1 MEDSVVVLTVSEL
14 VRRGR
19 SVTAAASLDSGRP
32 ISRLLS
38 DGETRSTEDPN
49 LNPNP
54 NPKHDPKLLTTLD
67 HPALLIGTITLPS
80 ETQSCLNNNCFQFSD
95 NSTTVC
101 CDVLNFG
108 IHLIGRKIRV
118 LAWNFIPL
126 KHSGGGFLEIIKL
139 SLFDSDIIDSIPL
152 TSRFSSVSSDNKSK
166 AFYNVHG
173 AVELVSP
180 VSVVPCSIGGG
191 ESQNLRGFIARVLV
205 CECQLCS
212 YKEVSIQKTDC
223 HCFTKPLLV
232 YFCGSSWCWQPVL
245 CKLTGSFI
253 TLTRLKKKLVFI
265 GKEESQMMFIVTENS
280 RLLLHRMSK
289 GRSNF
294 RRKFV
299 KGKGECGDYT
309 GVVKGSYM
317 QGMVVELDKE
327 VWLLLTDQLLTAPH
341 SLRVGAIVSVKNVH
355 FVNPKFSWS
364 KLLILGA
371 CFETSINVELFSPLE
386 SGCHMVSQSQ
396 GRLGKF
402 IESLTFSARLWVL
415 LVISCFKRKFA
426 GILSVKEI
434 LGSNHKEG
442 LAQLFSRSHL
452 PHSHG
457 VLREISKHDSLG
469 CCSEVYFDSLKLVP
483 PVATVLHHCQAM
495 WMKTLSQVEK
505 TNVSG
510 LSLVGC
516 LKISPLSGRLQL
528 VDATGSIDVIIP
540 DLPTTWKSS
549 SIYEVVNYTLIVE
562 GTAHALDLL
571 ELLENE
577 LLSCRNIFHFVPWE
591 SKVQLTVYACFQLRN
606 ATQKNIPIY
615 PCLASN
621 DDWKKLQS
629 GRFHPIW
636 IAHKYPVLQKS
647 QDEPVI
653 PDGYS
658 MFIEAFIL
666 PWDLIFRGKDETLCT
681 VKDLNSQLTEPLGPY
696 VNSLEALPEKN
707 CKNDRLPSQTFAFDL
722 MNDNNHGK
730 AMTRKSDGSSVLCL
744 AKLCSTKLKLQN
756 GAYRK
761 PRAEKIGGYYI
772 VKHHIDESICHLKDP
787 GANSF
792 RKVLITL
799 GTHLWELS
807 FCHDEALTNSGS
819 TEDCLENDLPLSI
832 EEARIRDQ
840 FELDIDRSIANCAKS
855 CSDVHLHL
863 PVNVLGLLEIKLNEA
878 KFAQTSEE
886 NANDLPSTMPL
897 CGPLSESSIS
907 SCLFLKEVNIFGL
920 RGKYKCP
927 VGFGPGV
934 KATFHR
940 IVKLGQGN
948 RLMLTPASFIV
959 LNCTRVL
966 HEPNHDMS
974 NFRSDFH
981 TSTAGS
987 LDKVCSG
994 SIYELIWCKSSKP
1007 MQISCRIVTV
1017 HVLVLEYKKYD
1028 GIHSKVHSSSHCI
1041 NIPLMGLSLHSC
1053 GCVLM
1058 HGSSRSNKYHL
1069 ETILKKHDRITVRNY
1084 GLVADSCNQD
1094 LSISVNPENAL
1105 SSSDESLLKFIILNA
1120 CFGSVWTVVA
1130 SALHPNVVKKL
1141 DKENLVQL
1149 ETTATNVWAMEVYN
1163 TNYLIGAR
1171 EKQRT
1176 AN

>member
-1 MEDSVVVLTVSEL
+1 MEDSVVILTVSEL

-341 SLRVGAIVSVKNVH
+341 SLRVGAIVS
-355 FVNPKFSWS
+355 
-364 KLLILGA
+364 KLCSIIFFRGQTAHTRA

-452 PHSHG
+452 PHSVLRARHG

-505 TNVSG
+505 TNVSFLNCEGKSYALPLRRILTSHELGG

-562 GTAHALDLL
+562 A
-571 ELLENE
+571 
-577 LLSCRNIFHFVPWE
+577 R
-591 SKVQLTVYACFQLRN
+591 
-606 ATQKNIPIY
+606 
-615 PCLASN
+615 PC
-621 DDWKKLQS
+621 
-629 GRFHPIW
+629 P
-636 IAHKYPVLQKS
+636 
-647 QDEPVI
+647 
-653 PDGYS
+653 
-658 MFIEAFIL
+658 
-666 PWDLIFRGKDETLCT
+666 
-681 VKDLNSQLTEPLGPY
+681 
-696 VNSLEALPEKN
+696 
-707 CKNDRLPSQTFAFDL
+707 
-722 MNDNNHGK
+722 
-730 AMTRKSDGSSVLCL
+730 
-744 AKLCSTKLKLQN
+744 
-756 GAYRK
+756 
-761 PRAEKIGGYYI
+761 
-772 VKHHIDESICHLKDP
+772 
-787 GANSF
+787 
-792 RKVLITL
+792 
-799 GTHLWELS
+799 
-807 FCHDEALTNSGS
+807 
-819 TEDCLENDLPLSI
+819 
-832 EEARIRDQ
+832 
-840 FELDIDRSIANCAKS
+840 
-855 CSDVHLHL
+855 
-863 PVNVLGLLEIKLNEA
+863 
-878 KFAQTSEE
+878 
-886 NANDLPSTMPL
+886 
-897 CGPLSESSIS
+897 
-907 SCLFLKEVNIFGL
+907 
-920 RGKYKCP
+920 
-927 VGFGPGV
+927 
-934 KATFHR
+934 
-940 IVKLGQGN
+940 
-948 RLMLTPASFIV
+948 
-959 LNCTRVL
+959 
-966 HEPNHDMS
+966 
-974 NFRSDFH
+974 
-981 TSTAGS
+981 
-987 LDKVCSG
+987 
-994 SIYELIWCKSSKP
+994 
-1007 MQISCRIVTV
+1007 
-1017 HVLVLEYKKYD
+1017 
-1028 GIHSKVHSSSHCI
+1028 
-1041 NIPLMGLSLHSC
+1041 
-1053 GCVLM
+1053 
-1058 HGSSRSNKYHL
+1058 
-1069 ETILKKHDRITVRNY
+1069 
-1084 GLVADSCNQD
+1084 
-1094 LSISVNPENAL
+1094 
-1105 SSSDESLLKFIILNA
+1105 
-1120 CFGSVWTVVA
+1120 
-1130 SALHPNVVKKL
+1130 
-1141 DKENLVQL
+1141 
-1149 ETTATNVWAMEVYN
+1149 
-1163 TNYLIGAR
+1163 
-1171 EKQRT
+1171 
-1176 AN
+1176 